1 MSSSLRQKKVA
12 SLVRQELSHVLLD
25 FFHGEDAGPV
35 SITRVDMTND
45 LKTAHVFLSFFNN
58 QKQEHLL
65 KELDRRK
72 RYLRKLIAPKI
83 DLKYNPLLIFS
94 IDPLL
99 SIDEK
104 LDNIFANINS
114 EKNETNELNRT
125 YKNDE

>member
-12 SLVRQELSHVLLD
+12 SLVRQELSQILLD
-25 FFHGEDAGPV
+25 FFQGEDAGPV

-45 LKTAHVFLSFFNN
+45 LKTAHVFISFFNN

-114 EKNETNELNRT
+114 EKNELKRI

>member
-12 SLVRQELSHVLLD
+12 SLVRQELSHILLD
-25 FFHGEDAGPV
+25 FFQGEDAGPV

-45 LKTAHVFLSFFNN
+45 LKTAHVFLSFFKN

-72 RYLRKLIAPKI
+72 RYLRKLIALKI

-104 LDNIFANINS
+104 LDNIFAYINS

>member
-12 SLVRQELSHVLLD
+12 SLVRQELSHLLLD

-45 LKTAHVFLSFFNN
+45 LKTAHVFLSIFEN
-58 QKQEHLL
+58 QKQDHLL
-65 KELDRRK
+65 KELDLRK
-72 RYLRKLIAPKI
+72 GYFRKLIAAKI
-83 DLKYNPLLIFS
+83 DLKYNPMLIFS
-94 IDPLL
+94 LDPLF

-104 LDNIFANINS
+104 LDNIFANVNS
-114 EKNETNELNRT
+114 EKNKLNRT